1 MPRSG
6 PEEDA
11 LLSRGTSPCSG
22 LQPLERWGDL
32 CRHVWG
38 KGWELGLC
46 WLPKLS
52 WFCIRVLQAPH
63 GASAVPPDI
72 LPRPSTDR
80 LCLFQ
85 LSALIRLKWKSR
97 SDQTWK
103 HKNKRAGFSRW
114 REQPGKSGERW

>member
-1 MPRSG
+1 MPRLG

-11 LLSRGTSPCSG
+11 LLSRGASPCSG
-22 LQPLERWGDL
+22 LQPLEQWGDL

-38 KGWELGLC
+38 EGWELGLC

-114 REQPGKSGERW
+114 R